1 MGEISM
7 VYRLLAVN
15 IDGTLLQSNGR
26 LNKSTKEAIDYVH
39 QKGVHVALVTSR
51 NYHSA
56 KKVAKALKINPMI
69 VAQQGAFV
77 GASIEKPIMVK
88 RISEE
93 LTVELVQMLEKTTC
107 QILLIHEKYSL
118 GNRVNLPENLLGKSV
133 MYLND
138 QNIYAQNYVDDISE
152 ELIDQPMA
160 PTKMDVIFSEKI
172 DRNDMLKLIK
182 KMFPE
187 VDVILHPGHK
197 MTIVPKGV
205 SKWSGVL
212 YLADHLEVRRTEIVS
227 IGDGLDDMEMIAGSG
242 LGVAMGNAD
251 EEVRKVAKWVTRS
264 NDQDGVAYML
274 REFFR
279 KQHPIEFLQ
288 KMNMLK

>member
-1 MGEISM
+1 M

-93 LTVELVQMLEKTTC
+93 LTAELVQMLEKTTC

-160 PTKMDVIFSEKI
+160 PTKMDIIFPEKSA
-172 DRNDMLKLIK
+172 RNDMLKLIK
-182 KMFPE
+182 EMFPE
-187 VDVILHPGHK
+187 VDAILYPGHK
-197 MTIVPKGV
+197 LTIVPKGV

-212 YLADHLEVRRTEIVS
+212 YLADHLEVKRTEIVS
-227 IGDGLDDMEMIAGSG
+227 IGDGFDDMEMIAGSG

-279 KQHPIEFLQ
+279 KQHPIDFLQ

>member
-15 IDGTLLQSNGR
+15 IEGTLLQSNGR
-26 LNKSTKEAIDYVH
+26 LNKSTKEAIEYVH
-39 QKGVHVALVTSR
+39 HKGVHVALVTSR

-77 GASIEKPIMVK
+77 GSSIEKPILVK
-88 RISEE
+88 RMSEE
-93 LTVELVQMLEKTTC
+93 LTVELVQMLEKTNS
-107 QILLIHEKYSL
+107 QIMLHHEKYSL
-118 GNRVNLPENLLGKSV
+118 GNRVNLPENLLGKTV
-133 MYLND
+133 MYMND
-138 QNIYAQNYVDDISE
+138 QNVYAQNYVDDISE
-152 ELIDQPMA
+152 ELMDHPMS
-160 PTKMDVIFSEKI
+160 PTKIDIIFTEQA
-172 DRNDMLKLIK
+172 DQVEMQKLVK
-182 KMFPE
+182 DMFPE
-187 VDVILHPGHK
+187 IEVFLHPGHRL
-197 MTIVPKGV
+197 TIVPKGV

-212 YLADHLEVRRTEIVS
+212 YLADHLGVKRTEIVS
-227 IGDGLDDMEMIAGSG
+227 IGDGMDDIEMIAGAG

-251 EEVRKVAKWVTRS
+251 PEVKKAAKWVTRS
-264 NDQDGVAYML
+264 NDDDGIAYML

-279 KQHPIEFLQ
+279 KQHPIDFLQ

>member
-1 MGEISM
+1 M

-56 KKVAKALKINPMI
+56 KKVAKALKINPMM

-77 GASIEKPIMVK
+77 GASVEKPIMVK

-118 GNRVNLPENLLGKSV
+118 GNRVNLPDNLLGKSV

-160 PTKMDVIFSEKI
+160 PTKMDVIFSEKS
-172 DRNDMLKLIK
+172 DQNDMLKLMK

-187 VDVILHPGHK
+187 VDAILHPGNK

>member
-77 GASIEKPIMVK
+77 GASMEKPIMVK

-93 LTVELVQMLEKTTC
+93 LTAELVQMLEKTTC

-160 PTKMDVIFSEKI
+160 PTKMDIIFPEKNA
-172 DRNDMLKLIK
+172 RNDMLKLIK
-182 KMFPE
+182 EMFPE
-187 VDVILHPGHK
+187 VDAVLHPGQK
-197 MTIVPKGV
+197 LTIVPKGV

-212 YLADHLEVRRTEIVS
+212 YLADHLKVKRTEIVS

>member
-77 GASIEKPIMVK
+77 GASMEKPIMVK

-93 LTVELVQMLEKTTC
+93 LTAELVQMLEKTTC

-152 ELIDQPMA
+152 ELVDQPMA
-160 PTKMDVIFSEKI
+160 PTKMDIIFPEKS

-187 VDVILHPGHK
+187 VDVLLQPGHK
-197 MTIVPKGV
+197 LTIVPKGV

-212 YLADHLEVRRTEIVS
+212 YLADHLEVKRTEIVS

>member
-1 MGEISM
+1 M

-56 KKVAKALKINPMI
+56 KKVAKALKINPMM

-77 GASIEKPIMVK
+77 GASVEKPIMVK

-93 LTVELVQMLEKTTC
+93 LAVELVQMLEKTTC

-118 GNRVNLPENLLGKSV
+118 GNRVNLPDNLLGKSV

-160 PTKMDVIFSEKI
+160 PTKMDVIFSEKS
-172 DRNDMLKLIK
+172 DQNDMLKLMK

-187 VDVILHPGHK
+187 VDVILYPGHK

>member
-56 KKVAKALKINPMI
+56 KKVAKALKINPMM

-77 GASIEKPIMVK
+77 GASVEKPIMVK

-118 GNRVNLPENLLGKSV
+118 GNRVNLPDNLLGKSV

-160 PTKMDVIFSEKI
+160 PTKMDVIFPEKS
-172 DRNDMLKLIK
+172 DQNDMLKLMK

-187 VDVILHPGHK
+187 VDVILYPGHK

-264 NDQDGVAYML
+264 NDQAGVAYML

>member
-1 MGEISM
+1 M
-7 VYRLLAVN
+7 
-15 IDGTLLQSNGR
+15 LQSNGR

-93 LTVELVQMLEKTTC
+93 LTAELVQMLEKTTC

-118 GNRVNLPENLLGKSV
+118 GNRVNLPENLLGKTV

-160 PTKMDVIFSEKI
+160 PTKMDIIFSEKS

-182 KMFPE
+182 EMFPE
-187 VDVILHPGHK
+187 VDAILHPGHK
-197 MTIVPKGV
+197 ADNRSKGC
-205 SKWSGVL
+205 
-212 YLADHLEVRRTEIVS
+212 
-227 IGDGLDDMEMIAGSG
+227 
-242 LGVAMGNAD
+242 
-251 EEVRKVAKWVTRS
+251 
-264 NDQDGVAYML
+264 
-274 REFFR
+274 F
-279 KQHPIEFLQ
+279 
-288 KMNMLK
+288 

>member
-1 MGEISM
+1 M

-187 VDVILHPGHK
+187 VDVILHPEHK

>member
-77 GASIEKPIMVK
+77 GASMEKPIMVK

-93 LTVELVQMLEKTTC
+93 LTAELVQMLEKTTC

-152 ELIDQPMA
+152 ELVDQPMA
-160 PTKMDVIFSEKI
+160 PTKMDIIFPEKS

-187 VDVILHPGHK
+187 VDVLLHSVHK
-197 MTIVPKGV
+197 LTIVPKGV

-212 YLADHLEVRRTEIVS
+212 YLADHLEVKRTEIVS

>member
-77 GASIEKPIMVK
+77 GASMEKPIMVK

-93 LTVELVQMLEKTTC
+93 LTAELVQMLEKTTC

-152 ELIDQPMA
+152 ELVDQPMA
-160 PTKMDVIFSEKI
+160 PTKMDIIFPEKS

-187 VDVILHPGHK
+187 VDVLLHSGHK
-197 MTIVPKGV
+197 LTIVPKGV

-212 YLADHLEVRRTEIVS
+212 YLADHLEVKRTEIVS

>member
-1 MGEISM
+1 M

-77 GASIEKPIMVK
+77 GASMEKPIMVK

-93 LTVELVQMLEKTTC
+93 LTAELVQMLEKTTC

-152 ELIDQPMA
+152 ELVDQPMA
-160 PTKMDVIFSEKI
+160 PTKMDIIFPEKS

-187 VDVILHPGHK
+187 VDVLLHPGHK
-197 MTIVPKGV
+197 LTIVPKGV

-212 YLADHLEVRRTEIVS
+212 YLADHLEVKRTEIVS

>member
-56 KKVAKALKINPMI
+56 KKVAKALKINPMM

-77 GASIEKPIMVK
+77 GASVEKPIMVK

-118 GNRVNLPENLLGKSV
+118 GNRVNLPDNLLGKSV

-160 PTKMDVIFSEKI
+160 PTKMDVIFSEKS
-172 DRNDMLKLIK
+172 DQNDMLKLMK

-187 VDVILHPGHK
+187 VDAILHPGNK

>member
-1 MGEISM
+1 M

-77 GASIEKPIMVK
+77 GASMEKPIMVK

-93 LTVELVQMLEKTTC
+93 LTAELVQMLEKTTC

-160 PTKMDVIFSEKI
+160 PTKMDIIFPEKNA
-172 DRNDMLKLIK
+172 RNDMLKLIK
-182 KMFPE
+182 EMFPE
-187 VDVILHPGHK
+187 VDVLLHPGHK
-197 MTIVPKGV
+197 LTIVPKGV

-212 YLADHLEVRRTEIVS
+212 YLADHLEVKRTEIVS

>member
-77 GASIEKPIMVK
+77 GASMEKPIMVK

-93 LTVELVQMLEKTTC
+93 LTAELVQMLEKTTC

-160 PTKMDVIFSEKI
+160 PTKMDIIFPEKNA
-172 DRNDMLKLIK
+172 RNDMLKLIK
-182 KMFPE
+182 EMFPE
-187 VDVILHPGHK
+187 VDAVLHPGNK
-197 MTIVPKGV
+197 LTIVPKGV

-212 YLADHLEVRRTEIVS
+212 YLADHLKVKRTEIVS

>member
-56 KKVAKALKINPMI
+56 KKVAKALKINPMM

-77 GASIEKPIMVK
+77 GASVEKPIMVK

-118 GNRVNLPENLLGKSV
+118 GNRVNLPDNLLGKSV

-160 PTKMDVIFSEKI
+160 PTKMDVIFPEKS
-172 DRNDMLKLIK
+172 DQNDMLKLMK

-187 VDVILHPGHK
+187 VDVILYPGHK

>member
-1 MGEISM
+1 M

-77 GASIEKPIMVK
+77 GASMEKPIMVK

-93 LTVELVQMLEKTTC
+93 LTAELVQMLEKTTC

-152 ELIDQPMA
+152 ELVDQPMA
-160 PTKMDVIFSEKI
+160 PTKMDIIFPEKS

-187 VDVILHPGHK
+187 VDVLLHPGHK
-197 MTIVPKGV
+197 LTIVPKGV

-212 YLADHLEVRRTEIVS
+212 YLADHLEVKRTEIVS
-227 IGDGLDDMEMIAGSG
+227 IGDGLDDMEMIACSG

>member
-77 GASIEKPIMVK
+77 GASMEKPIMVK

-93 LTVELVQMLEKTTC
+93 LTAELVQMLEKTTC

-160 PTKMDVIFSEKI
+160 PTKMDIIFPEKNA
-172 DRNDMLKLIK
+172 RNDMLKLIK
-182 KMFPE
+182 EMFPE
-187 VDVILHPGHK
+187 VDVLLHPGHK
-197 MTIVPKGV
+197 LTIVPKGV

-212 YLADHLEVRRTEIVS
+212 YLADHLAVKRTEIVS

>member
-1 MGEISM
+1 M
-7 VYRLLAVN
+7 VYRLLAIN

-56 KKVAKALKINPMI
+56 KKAAKALKINPMI

-77 GASIEKPIMVK
+77 GASIEKPILVK

-107 QILLIHEKYSL
+107 QILLVHEKYSL
-118 GNRVNLPENLLGKSV
+118 GNRVNLPENLLGKTV

-152 ELIDQPMA
+152 ELIDKPMA
-160 PTKMDVIFSEKI
+160 PTKIDIIFSEQS
-172 DRNDMLKLIK
+172 DQTDMLKLIK
-182 KMFPE
+182 DMFPE
-187 VDVILHPGHK
+187 VDVILHPGYK
-197 MTIVPKGV
+197 LTVVPKGV

-212 YLADHLEVRRTEIVS
+212 YLADHFKVKRSEIVS

-251 EEVRKVAKWVTRS
+251 QEVKKVAKWVTRS
-264 NDQDGVAYML
+264 NDEHGVAYML

-279 KQHPIEFLQ
+279 KQQPIEFLQ

>member
-1 MGEISM
+1 M

-77 GASIEKPIMVK
+77 GASMEKPIMVK

-93 LTVELVQMLEKTTC
+93 LTAELVQMLEKTTC

-152 ELIDQPMA
+152 ELVDQPMA
-160 PTKMDVIFSEKI
+160 PTKMDIIFPEKS

-187 VDVILHPGHK
+187 VDVLLHPGHK
-197 MTIVPKGV
+197 LTIVPKGV

-212 YLADHLEVRRTEIVS
+212 YLADHLEVKRTEIVS
-227 IGDGLDDMEMIAGSG
+227 IGDGLDDMEMIVGSG